1 MKKEY
6 GVFIKDADEAAF
18 SCGYFSCVEYS
29 KAILDTPD
37 ALEIVERDVE
47 KLKEYSRRY
56 NVAVRSFHIPF
67 GSSEYYRFEPASLDP
82 AVREETLALTKRLLE
97 LVIPTGIQYVVLHG
111 SLRVLPEE
119 RQQKLEAFV
128 EYVQKLCDYC
138 REYGISVAVE
148 TLKPRCI
155 GNGLKEHLYIKE
167 HANRE
172 NLGICFDSNHLL
184 EEDNLDFLRGAGQY
198 VITTHF
204 SDYDGIDERHWYP
217 GRGINDWKQI
227 VQILAEKGYDSPY
240 VSETSFKEAENPR
253 CAESYGQLIREW
265 EAIFSTN

>member
-1 MKKEY
+1 MRKEY

-18 SCGYFSCVEYS
+18 SCGLFRCVEYS
-29 KAILDTPD
+29 KGILDTPD

-47 KLKEYSRRY
+47 KLIAYSRKY
-56 NVAVRSFHIPF
+56 NVEVRSFHIPF

-82 AVREETLALTKRLLE
+82 AVRAETLALTKRLLK
-97 LVIPTGIQYVVLHG
+97 LVIPAGIRYVVLHG

-119 RQQKLEAFV
+119 RQQKLEVFV
-128 EYVQKLCDYC
+128 EYVQELCDFC
-138 REYGISVAVE
+138 KEYGITVAVE

-155 GNGLKEHLYIKE
+155 GNGLKEHLYIQE
-167 HANRE
+167 HVKRS

-184 EEDNLDFLRGAGQY
+184 EEDNLDFLKGAGQY
-198 VITTHF
+198 VVTTHF

-227 VQILAEKGYDSPY
+227 VQILEEKGYREPY
-240 VSETSFKEAENPR
+240 VFETSFHEEVNPR
-253 CAESYGQLIREW
+253 GAESYAQLIQEW
-265 EAIFSTN
+265 EALFAE